1 MTLVAGM
8 DEDKQFLREL
18 TTKGLYSTDLRG
30 KPMTVET
37 FYDAISIINN
47 KSEQYQNY
55 ANMGFYKVGKLLAKA
70 NDELG
75 KGDWGKL
82 RKKIHEGGLHIKTQE
97 RYIAIARNPN
107 IELNYANLP
116 EEWTTW
122 LKLAKL
128 KQEDFDKIQHL
139 ISKDMKWKDVE
150 PLLIEDKDNSNGELF
165 ASNDRPH
172 HKELFGLQ
180 FNTEVGTKRHLKE
193 FQEFSKEIKQLA
205 KKYSFIKL
213 DKKNYFDK
221 TEYFLTHDEVED
233 DTTMAEAEGESKS
246 IFKKQYQSYTKIDI

>member
-1 MTLVAGM
+1 MN
-8 DEDKQFLREL
+8 EDAKFLKEL

-37 FYDAISIINN
+37 FYDAITLINN
-47 KSEQYQNY
+47 KSEQIQNY
-55 ANMGFYKVGKLLAKA
+55 ANMGFYKVGKLLSKA
-70 NDELG
+70 NYELG

-82 RKKIHEGGLHIKTQE
+82 RKKIADGGLHIKTQE

-128 KQEDFDKIQHL
+128 KQNEFDSIQHL
-139 ISKDMKWKDVE
+139 INKNMKWSDVA
-150 PLLIEDKDNSNGELF
+150 PLLDDKSSSSSGELF
-165 ASNDRPH
+165 SANERPH

-180 FNTEVGTKRHLKE
+180 FNTEVGTKKHLKE
-193 FQEFSKEIKQLA
+193 FQQFTKEVNELS

-213 DKKNYFDK
+213 NKKNYYDK
-221 TEYFLTHDEVED
+221 TEYFLKNKEVED
-233 DTTMAEAEGESKS
+233 DTTMEDADKS
-246 IFKKQYQSYTKIDI
+246 IFKKQYQSSKKIDI

>member
-1 MTLVAGM
+1 M
-8 DEDKQFLREL
+8 DNDKEFLKEL
-18 TTKGLYSTDLRG
+18 TTKGLYSIDVRG
-30 KPMTVET
+30 KPMTIDT
-37 FYDAISIINN
+37 FYNAITIINK

-82 RKKIHEGGLHIKTQE
+82 RKKIAESGLHIKTQE

-107 IELNYANLP
+107 IELNYSKLP

-128 KQEDFDKIQHL
+128 DQNEFDSIQHL
-139 ISKDMKWKDVE
+139 INKEMKWSDIA
-150 PLLIEDKDNSNGELF
+150 PLLEKDRTSYTELF
-165 ASNDRPH
+165 SANERPH

-193 FQEFSKEIKQLA
+193 FKEFTKEIEQLA
-205 KKYSFIKL
+205 RKYSFIKL
-213 DKKNYFDK
+213 DKKNYYDK
-221 TEYFLTHDEVED
+221 TEYFLSNTDVED
-233 DTTMAEAEGESKS
+233 DTTMAVAEGESKS
-246 IFKKQYQSYTKIDI
+246 IFKKQYQSSKKIDI

>member
-1 MTLVAGM
+1 M
-8 DEDKQFLREL
+8 DNDKEFLKEL
-18 TTKGLYSTDLRG
+18 TTKGLYSIDVRG
-30 KPMTVET
+30 KPMTIDT
-37 FYDAISIINN
+37 FYNAITIINK

-55 ANMGFYKVGKLLAKA
+55 ANMGFYKVGKLLSKA
-70 NDELG
+70 NYELG

-82 RKKIHEGGLHIKTQE
+82 RKKIAEGGLHIKTQE

-128 KQEDFDKIQHL
+128 DQNEFDSIQHL
-139 ISKDMKWKDVE
+139 INKEMKWSDIA
-150 PLLIEDKDNSNGELF
+150 PLLEKDRTSYTELF
-165 ASNDRPH
+165 SANERPH

-213 DKKNYFDK
+213 DKKNYYDK

-233 DTTMAEAEGESKS
+233 DTTMAEAEGEGKS
-246 IFKKQYQSYTKIDI
+246 IFKKQYQSSTKIDI

>member
-1 MTLVAGM
+1 M
-8 DEDKQFLREL
+8 DNDKEFLKEL
-18 TTKGLYSTDLRG
+18 TTKGLYSIDVRG
-30 KPMTVET
+30 KPMTIDT
-37 FYDAISIINN
+37 FYNAITIINK

-82 RKKIHEGGLHIKTQE
+82 RKKIAEGGLHIKTQE

-107 IELNYANLP
+107 IELNYSKLP

-128 KQEDFDKIQHL
+128 EQNEFDSIQHL
-139 ISKDMKWKDVE
+139 INKEMKWSDIA
-150 PLLIEDKDNSNGELF
+150 PLLEKDRTSSTELF
-165 ASNDRPH
+165 SANERPH

-193 FQEFSKEIKQLA
+193 FKEFTKEIEQLA
-205 KKYSFIKL
+205 RKYSFIKL
-213 DKKNYFDK
+213 DKKNYYDK
-221 TEYFLTHDEVED
+221 TEYFLSNTDVED
-233 DTTMAEAEGESKS
+233 DTTMAVAEGESKS
-246 IFKKQYQSYTKIDI
+246 IFKKQYQSSKKIDI

>member
-1 MTLVAGM
+1 MIK
-8 DEDKQFLREL
+8 DNEFLKEIS
-18 TTKGLYSTDLRG
+18 TKGLYSTDMRG
-30 KPMTVET
+30 KPMTVES
-37 FYDAISIINN
+37 FYDAISVINQ
-47 KSEQYQNY
+47 KSEQLQNF
-55 ANMGFYKVGKLLAKA
+55 ANLGFYKVGKLLAKA

-97 RYIAIARNPN
+97 RYMAIARNPN
-107 IELNYANLP
+107 IELNYAKLP
-116 EEWTTW
+116 EQWTTW

-128 KQEDFDKIQHL
+128 DQEDFDKIQHL
-139 ISKDMKWKDVE
+139 ISKDMKWSDVA
-150 PLLIEDKDNSNGELF
+150 PLLDEKSTSNREIF
-165 ASNDRPH
+165 ASNDKPH

-193 FQEFSKEIKQLA
+193 FQEFSKEVKELT

-213 DKKNYFDK
+213 NKKNYYDK

-246 IFKKQYQSYTKIDI
+246 IFKKQYQSSSKIDI

>member
-1 MTLVAGM
+1 M
-8 DEDKQFLREL
+8 DNDKEFLKEL
-18 TTKGLYSTDLRG
+18 TTKGLYSIDVRG
-30 KPMTVET
+30 KPMTIDT
-37 FYDAISIINN
+37 FYNAITIINK

-82 RKKIHEGGLHIKTQE
+82 RKKIAESGLHIKTQE

-128 KQEDFDKIQHL
+128 EQHEFDKISHL
-139 ISKDMKWKDVE
+139 INKKMKWKDVE
-150 PLLIEDKDNSNGELF
+150 PFLIEEKDDADGELF
-165 ASNDRPH
+165 SVNARPH

-193 FQEFSKEIKQLA
+193 FQEFTKEIEQLA
-205 KKYSFIKL
+205 RKYSFIKL
-213 DKKNYFDK
+213 DKKNYYDK
-221 TEYFLTHDEVED
+221 TEYFLSNDEVED
-233 DTTMAEAEGESKS
+233 DTTMEVAEGETKS
-246 IFKKQYQSYTKIDI
+246 IFKKQYQSSKKTEI

>member
-1 MTLVAGM
+1 
-8 DEDKQFLREL
+8 
-18 TTKGLYSTDLRG
+18 
-30 KPMTVET
+30 MTVET

-122 LKLAKL
+122 LKLA
-128 KQEDFDKIQHL
+128 I
-139 ISKDMKWKDVE
+139 
-150 PLLIEDKDNSNGELF
+150 
-165 ASNDRPH
+165 
-172 HKELFGLQ
+172 
-180 FNTEVGTKRHLKE
+180 
-193 FQEFSKEIKQLA
+193 IKTRR
-205 KKYSFIKL
+205 F
-213 DKKNYFDK
+213 
-221 TEYFLTHDEVED
+221 
-233 DTTMAEAEGESKS
+233 
-246 IFKKQYQSYTKIDI
+246 

>member
-1 MTLVAGM
+1 M
-8 DEDKQFLREL
+8 DKEIEYLQEL

-37 FYDAISIINN
+37 FYDAITIINS
-47 KSEQYQNY
+47 KSEQLQNY
-55 ANMGFYKVGKLLAKA
+55 ANMGFYKVGKLLSKA
-70 NDELG
+70 NYELA

-82 RKKIHEGGLHIKTQE
+82 RKKIADGGLHIKTQE

-128 KQEDFDKIQHL
+128 EQHEFDSIQHL
-139 ISKDMKWKDVE
+139 ISKKMKWSDVA
-150 PLLIEDKDNSNGELF
+150 PLLDDNSPSSKGELF
-165 ASNDRPH
+165 STNETPH

-180 FNTEVGTKRHLKE
+180 FNTEVGTKRHLKD
-193 FQEFSKEIKQLA
+193 FQQFSKEVEQLA

-213 DKKNYFDK
+213 NKKNYYDK
-221 TEYFLTHDEVED
+221 TEYFLSNDEVDD
-233 DTTMAEAEGESKS
+233 DTTMEVAEGESKS
-246 IFKKQYQSYTKIDI
+246 IFKKQYQSSTKTEI

>member
-1 MTLVAGM
+1 M
-8 DEDKQFLREL
+8 DNDKEFLKEL
-18 TTKGLYSTDLRG
+18 TTKGLYSIDVRG
-30 KPMTVET
+30 KPMTIDT
-37 FYDAISIINN
+37 FYNAITIINK

-82 RKKIHEGGLHIKTQE
+82 RKKIAESGLHIKTQE

-107 IELNYANLP
+107 IELNYSKLP

-128 KQEDFDKIQHL
+128 DQNEFDSIQHL
-139 ISKDMKWKDVE
+139 INKEMKWSDIA
-150 PLLIEDKDNSNGELF
+150 PLLEKDRTSSTELF
-165 ASNDRPH
+165 SANERPH

-193 FQEFSKEIKQLA
+193 FKEFTKEIEQLA
-205 KKYSFIKL
+205 RKYSFIKL
-213 DKKNYFDK
+213 DKKNYYDK
-221 TEYFLTHDEVED
+221 TEYFLSNTDVED
-233 DTTMAEAEGESKS
+233 DTTMAVAEGESKS
-246 IFKKQYQSYTKIDI
+246 IFKKQYQSSKKIDI

>member
-1 MTLVAGM
+1 M
-8 DEDKQFLREL
+8 DNDKEFLKEL
-18 TTKGLYSTDLRG
+18 TTKGLYSIDVRG
-30 KPMTVET
+30 KPMTIDT
-37 FYDAISIINN
+37 FYNAITIINK

-82 RKKIHEGGLHIKTQE
+82 RKKIAESGLHIKTQE

-107 IELNYANLP
+107 IELNYSKLP

-128 KQEDFDKIQHL
+128 EQNEFDSIQHL
-139 ISKDMKWKDVE
+139 INKEMKWSDIA
-150 PLLIEDKDNSNGELF
+150 PLLEKDRTSSTELF
-165 ASNDRPH
+165 SANERPH

-193 FQEFSKEIKQLA
+193 FKEFTKEIEQLA
-205 KKYSFIKL
+205 RKYSFIKL
-213 DKKNYFDK
+213 DKKNYYDK
-221 TEYFLTHDEVED
+221 TEYFLSNTDVED
-233 DTTMAEAEGESKS
+233 DTTMAVAEGESKS
-246 IFKKQYQSYTKIDI
+246 IFKKQYQSSKKIDI